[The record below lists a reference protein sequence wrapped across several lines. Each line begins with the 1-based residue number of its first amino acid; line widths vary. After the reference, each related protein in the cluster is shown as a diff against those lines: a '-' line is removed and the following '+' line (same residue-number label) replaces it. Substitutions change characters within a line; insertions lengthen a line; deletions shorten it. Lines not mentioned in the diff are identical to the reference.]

1 MQLPS
6 LTLYQSLNWYKNMV
20 GYLLD
25 QYKLGYGVHL
35 TGKLTFVHNTC
46 IEFYNFQNDIAF
58 ADSIFFKDH
67 RSLTVD
73 EKDAI
78 RGLNQIC
85 NIIDLNVILEKKMT
99 CLPECRD
106 FCYDMKAGGEY
117 LMSWFLCTGK
127 LNLSSYFTHKQWTR
141 LLSYVPIW

>member
-35 TGKLTFVHNTC
+35 KLTSVHNTC
-46 IEFYNFQNDIAF
+46 IEFYNFQNDITF
-58 ADSIFFKDH
+58 ADSIFFYDH

-85 NIIDLNVILEKKMT
+85 NIIDINVILEKKKT
-99 CLPECRD
+99 CLSECRD
-106 FCYDMKAGGEY
+106 FCYDMKAWGEY

-127 LNLSSYFTHKQWTR
+127 LLSSYFTHKQWTR
-141 LLSYVPIW
+141 LLSFVPIW

>member
-46 IEFYNFQNDIAF
+46 IEFYNFQNDITF
-58 ADSIFFKDH
+58 ADSIFF
-67 RSLTVD
+67 
-73 EKDAI
+73 
-78 RGLNQIC
+78 
-85 NIIDLNVILEKKMT
+85 
-99 CLPECRD
+99 
-106 FCYDMKAGGEY
+106 
-117 LMSWFLCTGK
+117 
-127 LNLSSYFTHKQWTR
+127 
-141 LLSYVPIW
+141 